1 MKITIVSGFFLPVPT
16 VAGGAMEKIWHR
28 LAREFAAA
36 GHEVTYFSRR
46 WPGFANEERLDG
58 FRMFRLPGFTH
69 TRSLPRNLLLD
80 LIWGTRV
87 FRRLPPADIVV
98 LNTVALPVWLP
109 RLKPAAGRV
118 VTVLGRMPKGQCR
131 LYGGVHRVVAT
142 SEAVRAQVRREN
154 PRLEARTR
162 VVPNP
167 IDWSLHQR
175 DRRAA
180 SPLTI
185 GYVGRINPEK
195 GLELLLGAAARL
207 ARRTDLPDWRLRL
220 VGPQT
225 VAEGGGGAD
234 YVAGLRA
241 LAADAGER
249 ITFSAPIY
257 DPAKLA
263 DVYASFDVFC
273 YPSLAAKGEGLSVA
287 PIEAMAAGAVP
298 VVSALDCYDDVIRHG
313 ANGLV
318 FDHRAD
324 DCVEQL
330 ADGLAGLLA
339 DAGRRRRLA
348 DQARQDARAFD
359 YGVVARWFLDDF
371 ATLAAGR
378 R

>member
-1 MKITIVSGFFLPVPT
+1 MKISIVSGFFLPVPT

-36 GHEVTYFSRR
+36 GHEVTYLSRR
-46 WPGFANEERLDG
+46 WPGFADEEDMEG
-58 FRMFRLPGFTH
+58 FHMIRLPGFTH
-69 TRSLPRNLLLD
+69 TRSLPRNLVLD
-80 LIWGTRV
+80 FIWGTRV
-87 FRRLPPADIVV
+87 HRRLPPADIVV

-118 VTVLGRMPKGQCR
+118 VAVLGRMPKGQCR
-131 LYGGVHRVVAT
+131 LYGAVHRVVAT

-154 PRLEARTR
+154 PRLETRTR

-167 IDWSLHQR
+167 IDWALHQR
-175 DRRAA
+175 DRRRA

-195 GLELLLGAAARL
+195 GLELLLAAAARL
-207 ARRTDLPDWRLRL
+207 ALRPGLPDWRLHL

-225 VAEGGGGAD
+225 VAEGGGGEA

-241 LAADAGER
+241 LAAGAGDR
-249 ITFSAPIY
+249 VTFSPPIY
-257 DPAKLA
+257 APPELA

-298 VVSALDCYDDVIRHG
+298 VVSALDCYDDVIRPG

-318 FDHRAD
+318 FDHQAD
-324 DCVEQL
+324 DRVEQL

-339 DAGRRRRLA
+339 DGERRRRLA
-348 DQARQDARAFD
+348 AQARQDARAFD
-359 YGVVARWFLDDF
+359 YGVVATSFLEDF
-371 ATLAAGR
+371 AALVADR
-378 R
+378 